1 MGPLLSLRM
10 RLMLLVFIAVAPV
23 IGERIHGLHQLADE
37 RMQAAEFAALDLARQ
52 AADVQ
57 DDLLSSAKTMLKTVS
72 LTDQARRPASEG
84 CSEFAEQVQQSVEWL
99 STLSIAS
106 PSGEILC
113 ASSPESLGISIS
125 DRPHFRQALDT
136 RALAV
141 SDYLVSKSGNKP
153 IIALASPR
161 LDKSGKVDAIVL
173 ATIELKSLDRLIGA
187 ISSRLNV
194 SAFLVDS
201 TGTLLAQYPRR
212 PNVAPDQYREHPLVH
227 TVLERPYGTLIAEGL
242 TGERKVFGFVSLT
255 AGNARL
261 VVGLPEMD
269 VLTSIN
275 QQLHQ
280 WYLGLLALT
289 AAILLGV
296 WWGGERFV
304 VRPIAQFAARA
315 VQVGMG
321 HYDGAQSRPTLLL
334 PSEFVPLDHA
344 LGRMARTLASRELE
358 LQKSN
363 KHLGRLAQ
371 TDSLTGLGNRRRF
384 DAKLSKIASKCVA
397 EDVPLSVL
405 LLDVDL
411 FKQFND
417 RYGHPA
423 GDACLQA
430 IANEIRALC
439 PRPAATARYGGEEF
453 VILLPNV
460 GLLDANQLAERL
472 RAAIS
477 ALAIPHQQSPFG
489 VVTVTVGVACGT
501 GRNRTPAQELV
512 HAADAALYV
521 GKQEGRNCV
530 SPAQASALALAS

>member
-1 MGPLLSLRM
+1 
-10 RLMLLVFIAVAPV
+10 
-23 IGERIHGLHQLADE
+23 
-37 RMQAAEFAALDLARQ
+37 
-52 AADVQ
+52 
-57 DDLLSSAKTMLKTVS
+57 
-72 LTDQARRPASEG
+72 
-84 CSEFAEQVQQSVEWL
+84 VEWL
-99 STLSIAS
+99 NTLSIAS

-113 ASSPESLGISIS
+113 ASAPDSIGIRIS

-141 SDYLVSKSGNKP
+141 SDYLVSKSRNKP
-153 IIALASPR
+153 IIAIASPR

-173 ATIELKSLDRLIGA
+173 ATIELKSLDRIIGA

-201 TGTLLAQYPRR
+201 TGALLAQYPRS
-212 PNVAPDQYREHPLVH
+212 PDVLPDQYRGHPLVQ
-227 TVLERPYGTLIAEGL
+227 TVLQRPYGTLIAEGL
-242 TGERKVFGFVSLT
+242 TGKRKVFGFVSL
-255 AGNARL
+255 AASNARL
-261 VVGLPEMD
+261 VVGLSEAD
-269 VLTSIN
+269 VLTSIDE
-275 QQLHQ
+275 QLHQ

-304 VRPIAQFAARA
+304 VRPIAQFAARV

-321 HYDGAQSRPTLLL
+321 HYDGAQSRPAGRL

-344 LGRMARTLASRELE
+344 LGRMARTLASREQE

-371 TDSLTGLGNRRRF
+371 TDSLTGLGNRRHF
-384 DAKLSKIASKCVA
+384 DAKLSKTALKCAA

-430 IANEIRALC
+430 IANEIRELC
-439 PRPAATARYGGEEF
+439 PRPISAARYGGEEF

-460 GLLDANQLAERL
+460 DLLGAAQVAERL

-489 VVTVTVGVACGT
+489 VVTVTVGVACNT
-501 GRNRTPAQELV
+501 GHNRPPAQELV

-521 GKQEGRNCV
+521 GKQAGRNCV
-530 SPAQASALALAS
+530 SPTQASQLALAS

>member
-1 MGPLLSLRM
+1 
-10 RLMLLVFIAVAPV
+10 MLLVFVAVSPV
-23 IGERIHGLHQLADE
+23 IGERIHGLHQLAEE
-37 RMQAAEFAALDLARQ
+37 RMQAAGFSALDLARQ

-57 DDLLSSAKTMLKTVS
+57 DDLLTSAKTMLKAVS
-72 LTDQARRPASEG
+72 LTDQAKRPASEG
-84 CSEFAEQVQQSVEWL
+84 CSEFAEQVQQSVAWMN
-99 STLSIAS
+99 TLSIAN
-106 PSGEILC
+106 PAGEILC
-113 ASSPESLGISIS
+113 ASSPDSLGLNIS
-125 DRPHFRQALDT
+125 DRPHFRQAVES
-136 RALAV
+136 RELAV

-161 LDKSGKVDAIVL
+161 LNKAGKIDAIVL

-201 TGTLLAQYPRR
+201 TGTLLAQFPRGL
-212 PNVAPDQYREHPLVH
+212 NGAPGQYRDHPLIRAI
-227 TVLERPYGTLIAEGL
+227 LDRPYGTVAREGL
-242 TGERKVFGFVSLT
+242 GGERKVFGFVTLGASD
-255 AGNARL
+255 ARM
-261 VVGLPEMD
+261 VVGLSEVD
-269 VLTSIN
+269 VLTPIDE
-275 QQLHQ
+275 QLHQ
-280 WYLGLLALT
+280 WYLGLLILM

-304 VRPIAQFAARA
+304 VRPIAEFAARA

-321 HYDGAQSRPTLLL
+321 HYEGAQSRPTSLL
-334 PSEFVPLDHA
+334 PSEFAPLDHA
-344 LGRMARTLASRELE
+344 LGRMARTLALREQE

-384 DAKLSKIASKCVA
+384 DTKFSKIASKCA
-397 EDVPLSVL
+397 ADDVPLSVL

-430 IANEIRALC
+430 IANEIRSIC
-439 PRPAATARYGGEEF
+439 PRPAAAARYGGEEF

-460 GLLDANQLAERL
+460 DQRGASQRAERL
-472 RAAIS
+472 RAAIA
-477 ALAIPHQQSPFG
+477 ALGMSHQQSPYS
-489 VVTVTVGVACGT
+489 VVTVTIGLACSTGV
-501 GRNRTPAQELV
+501 NRLSAEELI
-512 HAADAALYV
+512 HAADAALYA

-530 SPAQASALALAS
+530 SPAQTSELALAS